1 MDRQA
6 SALVDAARQGA
17 LRQLIDGE
25 WVDGQGPR
33 TAVRDKYTLQPFAE
47 LTQADEAQTR
57 RAVDAARAF
66 RRGVPA
72 AYERGVVLEARGRAA
87 GSAQRRVRAR
97 HAARGRLRRARGGRG
112 APLPANAQAVGE
124 ARRLAGEVI
133 RWPARPARRAHRLH
147 HPRAAGRGGG
157 RHALQLAPEH
167 RDAQGGAGLRRRQRG
182 DPQTLD
188 ARR

>member
-57 RAVDAARAF
+57 RALIEQTWRLVRD
-66 RRGVPA
+66 VWPA
-72 AYERGVVLEARGRAA
+72 AGRLPILPVPLREITAIRVFDADGALAHFEGFASIHGPAFYGLPLNEERIT
-87 GSAQRRVRAR
+87 
-97 HAARGRLRRARGGRG
+97 LRRAETKVP
-112 APLPANAQAVGE
+112 ASLPAAGTQVVPFKSGE
-124 ARRLAGEVI
+124 TLAWAFDG
-133 RWPARPARRAHRLH
+133 
-147 HPRAAGRGGG
+147 
-157 RHALQLAPEH
+157 
-167 RDAQGGAGLRRRQRG
+167 
-182 DPQTLD
+182 
-188 ARR
+188 